1 VEIGSPI
8 TILIGRGRR
17 KSRPLGMISNV
28 LPTYTGTTGT
38 WAAMASPNGAFLNG
52 SSSPV
57 RLRVPSGNN
66 SADVPPRMISAA
78 RR

>member
-1 VEIGSPI
+1 MEIGSPI
-8 TILIGRGRR
+8 TTRIGRGRS
-17 KSRPLGMISNV
+17 KNRPFGMISNV

-38 WAAMASPNGAFLNG
+38 WAAMARPKGAFLNG

-66 SADVPPRMISAA
+66 NAEVPLRITSAA